1 MQQKEIIEALKDGDR
16 DAFQGIVAEHQNKVF
31 SLALSFLKN
40 REEAED
46 IAQDVFVEVFQSI
59 NSFRK
64 EAELSSWI
72 YRITVNK
79 SLNRYKRMKRMMPQ
93 QDENMLEFL
102 HHNESNPETEMQSKE
117 NIKELYAAVDQLSE
131 KQKTA
136 YTLRHFNALSYDEI
150 SKIMKKSKSS
160 VESLIHRAHKKL
172 YGLLYDYY
180 EENMR

>member
-1 MQQKEIIEALKDGDR
+1 MQQREMIEALREGDR
-16 DAFQGIVAEHQNKVF
+16 DAFREFVAEHQNKVF

-93 QDENMLEFL
+93 EDEDILGFL
-102 HHNESNPETEMQSKE
+102 QQNHSNPETEMQSKE
-117 NIKELYAAVDQLSE
+117 NTEVLYAAVDKLPE

-136 YTLRHFNALSYDEI
+136 YTLRHFNALSYEEI
-150 SKIMKKSKSS
+150 ASIMKKSKSS

-172 YGLLYDYY
+172 YSLLYDYY

>member
-1 MQQKEIIEALKDGDR
+1 MQKEEMIAALIEGDR
-16 DAFQGIVAEHQNKVF
+16 EVFREFVAEYQNKVF

-40 REEAED
+40 QEEAED

-64 EAELSSWI
+64 EAELSSWV

-79 SLNRYKRMKRMMPQ
+79 SLNRYKRMKRMLPQ
-93 QDENMLEFL
+93 LEEDVVGFL
-102 HHNESNPETEMQSKE
+102 QQSETNPETEMQSKE
-117 NIKELYAAVDQLSE
+117 NVKELYEAVDKLPE

-150 SKIMKKSKSS
+150 ASIMKKSKSS

-172 YGLLYDYY
+172 YGLLYDFY

>member
-1 MQQKEIIEALKDGDR
+1 MQQREMIEALREGDR
-16 DAFQGIVAEHQNKVF
+16 DAFREFVAEHQNKVF

-79 SLNRYKRMKRMMPQ
+79 SLNRYKRMKRMLPQ
-93 QDENMLEFL
+93 EEDNMLGFL
-102 HHNESNPETEMQSKE
+102 QQSESNPETQMQSKE
-117 NIKELYAAVDQLSE
+117 NAKVLYVAVDKLPE

-136 YTLRHFNALSYDEI
+136 YTLRHFNDLSYNEI

-172 YGLLYDYY
+172 YSLLYDYY